1 MAEALNA
8 VDPFSTTTPAKA
20 KGYHST
26 AMDLALTNA
35 IVTSPDQLPKL
46 DWLKRVRLW
55 ERRSRR

>member
-8 VDPFSTTTPAKA
+8 VDPFSTTTPAK
-20 KGYHST
+20 GSHST